1 MNMQLPLTLEML
13 RAHFKQLPGSPKP
26 VQRVL
31 ELVRS
36 PNVSVADIARAV
48 EADLVLTL
56 RVLRTANSP
65 FYGSR
70 GGIAAMRDA
79 CRVLGVH
86 TLGNVAT
93 AVLAMAQFPVTGEFA
108 EWRRELWR
116 HGAAVGAIAR
126 ALARHQKLSPDTA
139 YTAGLLHDI
148 GRMALQTCFP
158 AQYALVLKRR
168 DSGGLPLK
176 DVESEVFGLD
186 HCVVGAEL
194 IRMWQIPS
202 AISNAIARHH
212 PDPEGDADAL
222 GDLIHLADVLCK
234 QFALGNSGEP
244 RADALDVNVLSRRG
258 ITPEQI
264 DAWCPE
270 LKSEAQ
276 KVLAEFDICGVG

>member
-1 MNMQLPLTLEML
+1 MNVQLPLTPEAL
-13 RAHFKQLPGSPKP
+13 REHFKRLPGSPKA

-36 PNVSVADIARAV
+36 PDVSVAEIARAV

-93 AVLAMAQFPVTGEFA
+93 GVLAMAQFPATGEFA

-126 ALARHQKLSPDTA
+126 ALARHQKLSTDTA

-148 GRMALQTCFP
+148 GRMALQACFP

-168 DSGGLPLK
+168 DSGGLQLR
-176 DVESEVFGLD
+176 DAETAMFGLD

-194 IRMWQIPS
+194 VRVWQIPPT
-202 AISNAIARHH
+202 ISNALAQHH
-212 PDPEGDADAL
+212 LGPESDGDPL
-222 GDLIHLADVLCK
+222 GDLIHIADVLCK

-244 RADALDVNVLSRRG
+244 RVEPLDPKALSRRG
-258 ITPEQI
+258 ITPEQL
-264 DAWCPE
+264 DVWCPD

-276 KVLAEFDICGVG
+276 KVLAEFDVCGVG